1 MTMTNKSTPSQGYSI
16 CDCGEGVLLHEA
28 GYEVDLH
35 MCAVCRCMVADTA
48 DFANPELVK
57 TA

>member
-1 MTMTNKSTPSQGYSI
+1 MDNKSTPNQGYSI
-16 CDCGEGVLLHEA
+16 CECGEGVLLHEA
-28 GYEVDLH
+28 GYEVTLH
-35 MCAVCRCMVADTA
+35 MCAVCRCMVADTT

>member
-1 MTMTNKSTPSQGYSI
+1 MNNKNTTNTGHTL
-16 CDCGEGVLLHEA
+16 CDCGEGVLLHES

-35 MCAVCRCMVADTA
+35 MCAVCRCMVADPD
-48 DFANPELVK
+48 DFANPESVK